1 MPCPWSHQ
9 AGKGQTAHRKGSGS
23 GQLCNVELLVLGGTA
38 WLGRELSRQA
48 LERGH
53 AVTCLARGSSGPV
66 ADGAVLVV
74 ADRREPG
81 AYDPLAA
88 RTWDA
93 VLEVSWQPRF
103 VRSALRVLAERTE
116 HWTYV
121 SSGNVYAAHDVVG
134 ADESAPTLPAT
145 ELEDVDRA
153 QYGPAKVACEQ
164 ASQEHVGDRLLI
176 ARAGLIGGPGDPSDR
191 AGYWV
196 ARAARDPDGPMLVPD
211 SPAAATAVVDVRDLA
226 GWLLDGAQNG
236 LTGVYNTV
244 GPVVPFANWV
254 VLSRQVGGHRGP
266 VVTAPAAWLLE
277 QGVHE
282 YMGPESLPMWLVDSD
297 SDGWSTRS
305 GAAAVAAG
313 LVHRPRTALLADVL
327 AWERAQGLQRSR
339 AAGLSVERENDLLAA
354 LIGRGME

>member
-1 MPCPWSHQ
+1 M
-9 AGKGQTAHRKGSGS
+9 
-23 GQLCNVELLVLGGTA
+23 ELLVLGGTA

-53 AVTCLARGSSGPV
+53 AVTCLARGNSGPV

-145 ELEDVDRA
+145 ELEDVERA

-191 AGYWV
+191 A
-196 ARAARDPDGPMLVPD
+196 
-211 SPAAATAVVDVRDLA
+211 VDVRDLA
-226 GWLLDGAQNG
+226 GWLLDSAQNG
-236 LTGVYNTV
+236 LTGVYNAV

-254 VLSRQVGGHRGP
+254 VLSRRVGGHRGP

-313 LVHRPRTALLADVL
+313 LLHRPRTALLADVL